1 MSIIKEKLIKYV
13 ISYITHYN
21 LEMENTPLKILDF
34 LIGKVIND
42 NLIIARVDGILNNF
56 VYKYKNFYKLIFS
69 NLSNCIDNIENDRI
83 TKDMDIEREEKNRY
97 DIIIIDSNYL
107 EETDFEISIKINKV
121 LKKMVYYFYS

>member
-34 LIGKVIND
+34 FNCGKVIND

-69 NLSNCIDNIENDRI
+69 NLSNCIDNIENDMDNKRY
-83 TKDMDIEREEKNRY
+83 MDIEREEK
-97 DIIIIDSNYL
+97 ID
-107 EETDFEISIKINKV
+107 TI
-121 LKKMVYYFYS
+121 